1 MSVAFSSARP
11 RSKGEVTQQTIQKML
26 DENHHLIQCIMDY
39 QNKGKTAECTQY
51 QQILHRNLVYL
62 ATIADSN
69 QNMQSLLPA
78 PPTPNMGS
86 MGPGGMGQ
94 NGGSGPI
101 HSQSNLNDAMTPGL
115 PPPSMMQSQMSN
127 GPSHAP
133 MQQQQQHAG
142 QTQSAGPSSTP
153 LSLPASTHCS
163 ALGYSH
169 PVPPSSQGSMIQGPG
184 PSPGYGSS
192 SSSSSRSNLNMQS
205 NPVSMMQ
212 QPHYPSS
219 QTGAGQQHYQGQQT
233 AMGMLG
239 QSGQG
244 NSMVSQRP
252 MGTYRPTQ
260 QGCALQ
266 YMGQDEF
273 YGEQYGHT
281 QSSSEPI
288 NQQYYPD
295 GHGEYSYQQSSYGE
309 QGYERPFDESSQH
322 YYEGGNSQ
330 YSQQQ
335 AQYQH
340 GSGQQ
345 QPFSQQQYPSQ
356 QGYSTQQQG
365 YGPGQGASSQYS
377 QYQQGQGQQYSSYR
391 SSQAAPGAQT
401 QRPYAY
407 EQVQL
412 QLPLTPRFEEDGAV
426 QPNIGVN
433 METTS
438 NKAPPP
444 GQTGG
449 QVRQGN
455 TSVNAP

>member
-11 RSKGEVTQQTIQKML
+11 RSKGEVTQQTIQKIL

-39 QNKGKTAECTQY
+39 QSKGKTAECTQY

-86 MGPGGMGQ
+86 IGAGGIGQ
-94 NGGSGPI
+94 SGGSGPL
-101 HSQSNLNDAMTPGL
+101 HSQSNLNDTMTPGL
-115 PPPSMMQSQMSN
+115 PPTAMMQSQMSN
-127 GPSHAP
+127 
-133 MQQQQQHAG
+133 
-142 QTQSAGPSSTP
+142 
-153 LSLPASTHCS
+153 
-163 ALGYSH
+163 
-169 PVPPSSQGSMIQGPG
+169 
-184 PSPGYGSS
+184 
-192 SSSSSRSNLNMQS
+192 
-205 NPVSMMQ
+205 VSMMHQ
-212 QPHYPSS
+212 QSATPHYPSS
-219 QTGAGQQHYQGQQT
+219 QTGGGQQQYQGQQA

-244 NSMVSQRP
+244 NNMMSQRP

-260 QGCALQ
+260 QGSAPQ
-266 YMGQDEF
+266 YMGQDDF

-288 NQQYYPD
+288 NQQYYSD

-309 QGYERPFDESSQH
+309 QGYERSFDESSQH

-335 AQYQH
+335 AQYQQ

-356 QGYSTQQQG
+356 QGYSGQPQG
-365 YGPGQGASSQYS
+365 YGPGQGAQSQYS

-391 SSQAAPGAQT
+391 SSQAASGAQT

-412 QLPLTPRFEEDGAV
+412 QLPPTPRFEEDCAV
-426 QPNIGVN
+426 QQNIGVN
-433 METTS
+433 TETTS

-455 TSVNAP
+455 SSVNNPQQSCVNQSLSK

>member
-78 PPTPNMGS
+78 VSLHPPTPNMGS

-260 QGCALQ
+260 QG
-266 YMGQDEF
+266 
-273 YGEQYGHT
+273 
-281 QSSSEPI
+281 
-288 NQQYYPD
+288 
-295 GHGEYSYQQSSYGE
+295 HGEYSYQQSSYGE

>member
-39 QNKGKTAECTQY
+39 QSKGKTAECTQY

-86 MGPGGMGQ
+86 IGAGGMGQ
-94 NGGSGPI
+94 SGGSGPL
-101 HSQSNLNDAMTPGL
+101 HSQSNLNDTMTPGL
-115 PPPSMMQSQMSN
+115 PPTAMMQSQMSN
-127 GPSHAP
+127 
-133 MQQQQQHAG
+133 
-142 QTQSAGPSSTP
+142 
-153 LSLPASTHCS
+153 
-163 ALGYSH
+163 
-169 PVPPSSQGSMIQGPG
+169 
-184 PSPGYGSS
+184 
-192 SSSSSRSNLNMQS
+192 
-205 NPVSMMQ
+205 VSMMHQ
-212 QPHYPSS
+212 QSATPHYPSS
-219 QTGAGQQHYQGQQT
+219 QTGGGQQQYQGQQA

-244 NSMVSQRP
+244 NNMMSQRP

-260 QGCALQ
+260 QGSAPQ
-266 YMGQDEF
+266 YMGQDDF

-288 NQQYYPD
+288 NQQYYSD

-309 QGYERPFDESSQH
+309 QGYERSFDESSQH

-335 AQYQH
+335 AQYQQ

-356 QGYSTQQQG
+356 QGYSGQPQS
-365 YGPGQGASSQYS
+365 YGPGQGAQSQYS

-391 SSQAAPGAQT
+391 SSQAASGAQT

-412 QLPLTPRFEEDGAV
+412 QLPPTPRFEEDCAV
-426 QPNIGVN
+426 QQNIGVN
-433 METTS
+433 TETTS

-455 TSVNAP
+455 SSVNNPQQSCVNQSLSK

>member
-39 QNKGKTAECTQY
+39 QSKGKTAECTQY

-86 MGPGGMGQ
+86 IGAGGMGQ
-94 NGGSGPI
+94 SGGRGPL
-101 HSQSNLNDAMTPGL
+101 HSQSNLNDTMTPGL
-115 PPPSMMQSQMSN
+115 PPTSMLQSQMSN
-127 GPSHAP
+127 
-133 MQQQQQHAG
+133 
-142 QTQSAGPSSTP
+142 
-153 LSLPASTHCS
+153 
-163 ALGYSH
+163 
-169 PVPPSSQGSMIQGPG
+169 
-184 PSPGYGSS
+184 
-192 SSSSSRSNLNMQS
+192 
-205 NPVSMMQ
+205 VSMMHQ
-212 QPHYPSS
+212 QSATPHYPST
-219 QTGAGQQHYQGQQT
+219 QTGGGQQQYQGQQA

-244 NSMVSQRP
+244 NNMMSQRP

-260 QGCALQ
+260 QGSAPQ
-266 YMGQDEF
+266 YMGQDDF

-288 NQQYYPD
+288 NQQYYSD

-309 QGYERPFDESSQH
+309 QGYERSFDESSQH

-335 AQYQH
+335 AQYQQ

-356 QGYSTQQQG
+356 QGYSGQPQV
-365 YGPGQGASSQYS
+365 YGPGQGAQSQYS

-391 SSQAAPGAQT
+391 SQASSGAQT

-412 QLPLTPRFEEDGAV
+412 QLPPTPRFEEDRTV
-426 QPNIGVN
+426 QQNIGVN
-433 METTS
+433 TETTS

-455 TSVNAP
+455 SSVNNPQQSCVNQSLSK